1 MNSSDILR
9 RVRYTLNLDDAT
21 MIAIFK
27 HADVTVT
34 RSEVSNWLKR
44 EDDPDYKACSEK
56 MLLGFLD
63 GLITQRRG
71 PKDGQKRRPDGELT
85 NNMVLQKLR
94 IALKLNSEEVLRILA
109 LTGFGLSAHE
119 LSAFFRKPGHKHYRR
134 CLDQVLRNFLSG
146 LQIEFRG
153 H

>member
-9 RVRYTLNLDDAT
+9 RVRYSLDLDDGT
-21 MIAIFK
+21 MIAIFR

-34 RSEVSNWLKR
+34 RAEVSSWLKR
-44 EDDPDYKACSEK
+44 EDDPDFAACSEK
-56 MLLGFLD
+56 MLHDFLD
-63 GLITQRRG
+63 GLITHRRG
-71 PKDGQKRRPDGELT
+71 PKDGPRRPLVGELT

-94 IALKLNSEEVLRILA
+94 IAFELTSDEVLQILA
-109 LTGFGLSAHE
+109 LAGHELSAHE

-134 CLDQVLRNFLSG
+134 CLDQVLRNFLTG
-146 LQIEFRG
+146 LQMEFRG